1 MLCVKVSVSIDIC
14 DIVKDDILVLES
26 GQQVCNDAHVV
37 EGSLEVNESLLTGE
51 SDSIYKQ
58 YGDALLSGSSVV
70 SGKCYVQVDKVG
82 QDNYATS
89 LVAKAQKVKN
99 THSELMLAMKKV
111 TKFTTF
117 LIVPIGIILFYQ
129 AYYARDE
136 IMFES
141 IVSCAAALLGMLPK
155 GLVLLTSVSLENGVT
170 RLAKKNV
177 LTQDLYSLETLS
189 HVDVLCLDKT
199 GTITNGKM
207 KVEKTITI
215 SQHPN
220 VTNEE
225 IIGSFLQATDDNN
238 ATFLAMESYFKKNNL
253 YQPVSKIPF
262 SSLRKWSAIEFENLG
277 TVVVGAVEKVL
288 SSCTPKEVQDAM
300 NKGLRAIAIGW
311 TSKSIQNQQLPTLQP
326 LMVLIISDTIRQNTK
341 ETLAY
346 FHQEG
351 IDVKTISG
359 DNLSTVSSTAKAAGV
374 IHSEKAIDMSTCKD
388 EDLESIVEN
397 YTVFAR
403 VTPLRK
409 KQIVEALQKRKH
421 RVAMTGDGVNDLLAL
436 KEADCSIAI
445 ADGSD
450 ASKQIS
456 QVVLL
461 NDDFTCLPDVLLEG
475 RKVVNN
481 VTRVAGVFF
490 IKTIYTI
497 LLSIICV
504 LMNQPFPFIPL
515 QITVID
521 FFIEAMPSF
530 LTIFE
535 ENIQPVKNRFLSTV
549 LLNALPYALS
559 IIICYLLLLTLQ
571 PHFYLNE
578 KELLTLVYITLVI
591 VSMSAVIRSCYP
603 WSFLRI
609 AVISFYDSWNVW
621 SNFSHSYTTLY
632 RKYEY
637 EIIRLFSFWWSSRC
651 FNLYSD
657 FKIN

>member
-1 MLCVKVSVSIDIC
+1 
-14 DIVKDDILVLES
+14 
-26 GQQVCNDAHVV
+26 
-37 EGSLEVNESLLTGE
+37 
-51 SDSIYKQ
+51 
-58 YGDALLSGSSVV
+58 
-70 SGKCYVQVDKVG
+70 
-82 QDNYATS
+82 
-89 LVAKAQKVKN
+89 
-99 THSELMLAMKKV
+99 
-111 TKFTTF
+111 
-117 LIVPIGIILFYQ
+117 
-129 AYYARDE
+129 
-136 IMFES
+136 
-141 IVSCAAALLGMLPK
+141 
-155 GLVLLTSVSLENGVT
+155 
-170 RLAKKNV
+170 
-177 LTQDLYSLETLS
+177 
-189 HVDVLCLDKT
+189 
-199 GTITNGKM
+199 
-207 KVEKTITI
+207 
-215 SQHPN
+215 
-220 VTNEE
+220 
-225 IIGSFLQATDDNN
+225 
-238 ATFLAMESYFKKNNL
+238 
-253 YQPVSKIPF
+253 
-262 SSLRKWSAIEFENLG
+262 
-277 TVVVGAVEKVL
+277 
-288 SSCTPKEVQDAM
+288 M

-351 IDVKTISG
+351 IDVKIISG
-359 DNLSTVSSTAKAAGV
+359 DNLSTVSSTAKVAGV

-403 VTPLRK
+403 VTPLQK

-461 NDDFTCLPDVLLEG
+461 NNDFTCLPDVLLEG

-490 IKTIYTI
+490 IKIIYTI

-591 VSMSAVIRSCYP
+591 VSMAAVIRSCYP

-609 AVISFYDSWNVW
+609 AVVSFIIVGMCGVILVTPTLLYIESMSMKLLGYSVFGGVVGVLISTVILKLID
-621 SNFSHSYTTLY
+621 
-632 RKYEY
+632 
-637 EIIRLFSFWWSSRC
+637 
-651 FNLYSD
+651 
-657 FKIN
+657 KIKNE

>member
-1 MLCVKVSVSIDIC
+1 M
-14 DIVKDDILVLES
+14 
-26 GQQVCNDAHVV
+26 
-37 EGSLEVNESLLTGE
+37 
-51 SDSIYKQ
+51 
-58 YGDALLSGSSVV
+58 
-70 SGKCYVQVDKVG
+70 
-82 QDNYATS
+82 
-89 LVAKAQKVKN
+89 
-99 THSELMLAMKKV
+99 
-111 TKFTTF
+111 
-117 LIVPIGIILFYQ
+117 
-129 AYYARDE
+129 
-136 IMFES
+136 
-141 IVSCAAALLGMLPK
+141 
-155 GLVLLTSVSLENGVT
+155 
-170 RLAKKNV
+170 
-177 LTQDLYSLETLS
+177 
-189 HVDVLCLDKT
+189 
-199 GTITNGKM
+199 
-207 KVEKTITI
+207 
-215 SQHPN
+215 
-220 VTNEE
+220 TNEE

-262 SSLRKWSAIEFENLG
+262 SSLRKWGAIEFENFG

-288 SSCTPKEVQDAM
+288 SSGTPKEVQDAM

-351 IDVKTISG
+351 IDVKIISG
-359 DNLSTVSSTAKAAGV
+359 DNLSTVSSITKAAGV
-374 IHSEKAIDMSTCKD
+374 IHSEKAIEMSTCKD

-403 VTPLRK
+403 VTPLQK

-461 NDDFTCLPDVLLEG
+461 NNDFTCLPDVLLEG

-535 ENIQPVKNRFLSTV
+535 ENIQPVKNGFLSTV

-559 IIICYLLLLTLQ
+559 IIICYLLLFTLQ

-609 AVISFYDSWNVW
+609 AVVSFMIVGMCGVILVTPSLLHIESMSMKLLDYSVFGGVVGVLISTVILKLID
-621 SNFSHSYTTLY
+621 
-632 RKYEY
+632 K
-637 EIIRLFSFWWSSRC
+637 
-651 FNLYSD
+651 
-657 FKIN
+657 FKNE